1 MSAPSNLELL
11 NETREYL
18 ETLKSLNDENVARFK
33 ILLAAKTRNL
43 LLVFNQF
50 LTSTNSSQENIIE
63 NYFEII
69 QNFVILENKLAKY
82 RDLDEFFQKITT
94 LNNMIRSTLLNTYFN
109 SEIIRNYSIANL
121 LSNLLINPEK
131 TISPLPQFPPFKEF
145 GNFAKA
151 FGLSYNTIHTKTRLF
166 IDLIQY
172 LPIISHTQLDEWMQ
186 IILVN
191 QSLIRDLIATFD
203 LQTVLREAKI
213 TETQKFYSNTFTLM
227 NAKSENAQF
236 FIEAPKYYGGEWPEY
251 ILELI
256 PAQEKELPHDVLLSN
271 ILVNNRENI
280 DILEVALKNQVLNPN
295 DRYEKTMFYPEF
307 QLLNMILKHKASF
320 SQFYQNPD
328 QNEEFFVNLID
339 DYESNFLPYV
349 VSLFGDMQ
357 AVLKSHFILLVLDTL
372 EELMILVSQL
382 CLKTQNIEYWDTFEE
397 KYREVIDFTSFQDRP
412 EFRLHLLLCEM
423 YIKSNLKQ
431 VINFHD
437 ITRDLQH
444 AMSRFML
451 SPRAYIA
458 VSFLRIIVTYLSG
471 RFVDFDVEKRNFQE
485 YGFVEQNETR
495 YIKEVHTYL
504 DYLIGM
510 TRGGEVNELSD
521 ELKTRQKLIP
531 FDPYSL
537 YSFTVNNITYLP
549 FNRCVDKIID

>member
-471 RFVDFDVEKRNFQE
+471 RFVDFDVEKKNFQE